1 MPLTVTMLSV
11 TCGPIPEPHCRKTRV
26 VETVPTGAAVTV
38 VVGTHVVV
46 MTPRFDWNVR
56 PAEM

>member
-1 MPLTVTMLSV
+1 MLSV